1 MGELL
6 RELKAAYGEDAE
18 FREGQEEAI
27 QGVLD
32 GKRMLVVQK
41 TGWGKSL
48 VYFLATKMIRAREE
62 GITLII
68 SPLLA
73 LMNNQIAAADK
84 LGLHVAT
91 INSENTDDWDAV
103 VEELKNNRVDALI
116 ISPERLANDEF
127 KELLNEGILQ
137 IRLFVVDEAHCISD
151 WGHDF
156 RPDYRR
162 IVDVIQILPPYIPVL
177 ATTATA
183 NDRVVQDIRSQ
194 LGEDVAVSRGSLMRE
209 SLEIQVIKLR
219 TREER
224 LAWIV
229 DHIEELKGTGIIYCL
244 TVNDCQL
251 VYKWLQENQIA
262 SKCYYAD
269 IEKDGTEKK
278 AEIVSAFLDN
288 QIKVLV
294 ATVAFGMG
302 FDKPDI
308 GFVIHF
314 QKPGNLVAY
323 YQQIGR
329 AGRGIDR
336 ALAVLMQGDEDDRI
350 NNYFIESAFPTE
362 NLMTEIMDAIR
373 KNPDP
378 GLKQADLERLI
389 NMKSSKIKACLKYLT
404 VEKAIYK
411 EGTYYRPTARLWK
424 PDMEKSR
431 KITEIRRNEL
441 CQMNEFTDTPKCYM
455 NYIADILDD
464 PQACSCGR
472 CSNCLGRPLVSADI
486 RQGTLETAQRFVR
499 QDFGVIQPRK
509 QWPTSVFIDE
519 RNKIKPEFLCEPGRV
534 LSSYGSSG
542 WGEWIIRGKYKDG
555 HFDDRLVEAAAELLG
570 DFVEEND
577 IKWVTAVPSLRRPDL
592 VPGFARRLAERMHL
606 RYAEAIEKVQDSVC
620 QKELNT
626 SFRQHQNAEASFKVN
641 QVLGENVLLVD
652 DMVDS
657 GWTFTVCGYKLRR
670 HGSGKVFPFALA
682 NSAGRTGDE

>member
-6 RELKAAYGEDAE
+6 QELKAAYGEKAE
-18 FREGQEEAI
+18 FRDGQEEAI
-27 QGVLD
+27 QGILD

-48 VYFLATKMIRAREE
+48 VYFLATKLIRKRKQ

-84 LGLHVAT
+84 LGLHVET
-91 INSENTDDWDAV
+91 INSENTDVWEAV
-103 VEELKNNRVDALI
+103 KEELKNDCVDALI
-116 ISPERLANDEF
+116 ISPERLANDKF
-127 KELLNEGILQ
+127 KDWLSEGLFQ

-162 IVDVIQILPPYIPVL
+162 IVDVIRILPSYIPVL

-194 LGEDVAVSRGSLMRE
+194 LGENIAVSRGSLMRE
-209 SLEIQVIKLR
+209 SLEIQVIKLQ

-224 LAWIV
+224 LAWIT
-229 DHIEELKGTGIIYCL
+229 DHIKELPGTGIVYCL
-244 TVNDCQL
+244 TVSDCQL
-251 VYKWLQENQIA
+251 VYKWLQANHIA
-262 SKCYYAD
+262 SRCYYAD

-278 AEIVSAFLDN
+278 EEIVSLFMDN

-308 GFVIHF
+308 GFVVHF

-329 AGRGIDR
+329 AGRGIDK
-336 ALAVLMQGDEDDRI
+336 ALAILLQGQEDDRI
-350 NNYFIESAFPTE
+350 NNYFIDSAFPTE
-362 NLMTEIMDAIR
+362 NLMEEIMKAIR
-373 KNPDP
+373 ENPDP

-389 NMKSSKIKACLKYLT
+389 NMKSAKIKDCVKYLT

-411 EGTYYRPTARLWK
+411 EGTYYRPTARFWE

-431 KITEIRRNEL
+431 KITEIRKNEL
-441 CQMNEFTDTPKCYM
+441 RQINDFTNTKMCYM
-455 NYIADILDD
+455 KYIADVLDD
-464 PQACSCGR
+464 PRACECGK
-472 CSNCLGRPLVSADI
+472 CSNCLDELLISASI
-486 RQGTLETAQRFVR
+486 RQDTLIKAQSFIR
-499 QDFGVIQPRK
+499 QDFNVIQPRK
-509 QWPTSVFIDE
+509 QWPSGVVVDE
-519 RNKIKPEFLCEPGRV
+519 RNKIEQRFLCETGRV
-534 LSSYGSSG
+534 LSNYGNSG
-542 WGEWIIRGKYKDG
+542 WGELIIQGKYRDNY
-555 HFDDRLVEAAAELLG
+555 FDDQLVEAAAELLA
-570 DFVEEND
+570 DFVKEHS
-577 IKWVTAVPSLRRPDL
+577 IKWVTWVPSVRRPDL
-592 VPGFARRLAERMHL
+592 VPGFARRLARRL
-606 RYAEAIEKVQDSVC
+606 DLQYAEAIEKVQDSIC
-620 QKELNT
+620 QKELNNN
-626 SFRQHQNAEASFKVN
+626 FRQHQNAEASFEVK
-641 QVLGENVLLVD
+641 QAFGENVLLVD

-657 GWTFTVCGYKLRR
+657 RWTFTVCGYKLRK
-670 HGSGKVFPFALA
+670 HGSGRVFPFALA